1 MVAMIPARAAYGSV
15 QASRIRGSACDIC
28 RTSYRAASMAAS
40 VQDLV
45 DDLADALGRP
55 VALEDRRWR
64 LLAFSA
70 HTELEDRVRQASIL
84 ARAAPPDV
92 AAWLD
97 TLGLDRAGALV
108 DTPANDAIGM
118 GPRVCAP
125 GRHGDTVLGFLWVI
139 PGPVALDDAQ
149 RATLVATARD
159 AADSL
164 WAERAGGGEAH
175 ARIAALLG
183 ELLDDPDPGVRTR
196 AAGELAARQGW
207 ARAAAGG
214 PGFAVALI
222 EDGDAA
228 DIAERARRR
237 WHAGDLVWRVRGEVA
252 TAVAHLGPG
261 HGPAALARALV
272 DAGASHA
279 AASTPLADLTA
290 SRDALG
296 GAGAALIAVQH
307 LPALGPAAAHDD
319 LGAWPAV
326 ARLWDAAGRPA
337 APAPLPALLAHR
349 HGPDLARALEA
360 TLDAAGD
367 VAAAAR
373 ALHVHRATLYR
384 RLARA
389 EELAGLDLTRGDD
402 RLHVHLAV
410 RMWRLAGSPVLG

>member
-1 MVAMIPARAAYGSV
+1 MAMIPARAG
-15 QASRIRGSACDIC
+15 RGSARASQMSRLCCDIC
-28 RTSYRAASMAAS
+28 RTSYRALPMAAS

-64 LLAFSA
+64 LLAYSA
-70 HTELEDRVRQASIL
+70 HTELEDRVREASIL

-92 AAWLD
+92 VAWLD
-97 TLGLDRAGALV
+97 TLGLERAGTIV
-108 DTPANDAIGM
+108 DTPPNEAIGM
-118 GPRVCAP
+118 GARTCAP
-125 GRHGDTVLGFLWVI
+125 VRHGDTVLGFLWVI
-139 PGPVALDDAQ
+139 PGPVALDGAQ
-149 RATLVATARD
+149 RATLVATARE

-164 WAERAGGGEAH
+164 WAARAGGGEAH

-207 ARAAAGG
+207 ARGG
-214 PGFAVALI
+214 GAGFAVALF
-222 EDGDAA
+222 EDDEAA
-228 DIAERARRR
+228 EIAERARRR
-237 WHAGDLVWRVRGEVA
+237 WHAGELVWRVRGTVGS
-252 TAVAHLGPG
+252 AVAHLSAG

-272 DAGASHA
+272 DAGAAHA
-279 AASTPLADLTA
+279 AASAPLADLTA
-290 SRDALG
+290 ARE
-296 GAGAALIAVQH
+296 GAAGADAALIAVQH
-307 LPALGPAAAHDD
+307 LPALGPAAAHDE

-326 ARLWDAAGRPA
+326 ARLWDASGRPA

-349 HGPDLARALEA
+349 NGAELAHALEA

-367 VAAAAR
+367 VAAAAQV
-373 ALHVHRATLYR
+373 LHVHRATLYR

-402 RLHVHLAV
+402 RLHAHLAV